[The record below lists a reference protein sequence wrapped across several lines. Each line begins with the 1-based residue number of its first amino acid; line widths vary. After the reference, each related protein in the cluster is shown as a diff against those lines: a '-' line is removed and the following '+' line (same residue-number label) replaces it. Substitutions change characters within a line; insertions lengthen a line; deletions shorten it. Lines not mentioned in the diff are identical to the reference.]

1 MAREEAMLE
10 ARHAPAQDAH
20 PPGAQDARL
29 PGAQNARPSGSQ
41 DAPTSR
47 MRETACDAR
56 PVLSFPA
63 RPSTPSPQPS
73 PQPVPPRQPERA
85 HLAMLAWLLLER
97 IGGPV
102 RRGVLLL
109 LATAALGFGVVAE
122 GVHPATWH
130 RRTLRAELRRSL
142 RQALAGGLGTVLIT
156 ASLVGWGIVHQTLT
170 WLTYAGQEGMTGNLL
185 TVVLVREVTPVLV
198 GLILLGRSG
207 TVTVVEF
214 GATKAS
220 GQLDVLEAQG
230 FDPFTLLVLPRVVA
244 LSLAGF
250 TLGVIFLGV
259 ALTTGYMT
267 SWLGGL
273 VQVTPREL
281 LVNLLGAID
290 TAEFVL
296 FAVKLV
302 LVGAVVALVC
312 AITGM
317 SSTRAETPSHL
328 LPRGFV
334 RGFLGILA
342 TSAVLSVAA
351 I

>member
-10 ARHAPAQDAH
+10 ARPAPARKA
-20 PPGAQDARL
+20 PPERTPAARDS
-29 PGAQNARPSGSQ
+29 AS
-41 DAPTSR
+41 
-47 MRETACDAR
+47 
-56 PVLSFPA
+56 PVLQF
-63 RPSTPSPQPS
+63 
-73 PQPVPPRQPERA
+73 PPRPTAAATPRQQPDPTPPSREA
-85 HLAMLAWLLLER
+85 PPPALVWLLLER
-97 IGGPV
+97 LGAPV

-109 LATAALGFGVVAE
+109 LATAALAFGVVSE
-122 GVHPATWH
+122 GVRPGTW
-130 RRTLRAELRRSL
+130 RRTLRAEFRRTL
-142 RQALAGGLGTVLIT
+142 RQAIAGGLGTVLI
-156 ASLVGWGIVHQTLT
+156 AAGLVGWGIVHQTLT
-170 WLTYAGQEGMTGNLL
+170 WLSYAGQEGLTGNLL
-185 TVVLVREVTPVLV
+185 TAVLVREVTPVLV

-230 FDPFTLLVLPRVVA
+230 LDPFALLVLPRVVA
-244 LSLAGF
+244 LSLACF

-259 ALTTGYMT
+259 ALATGYMV

-273 VQVTPREL
+273 SQVTPREL
-281 LVNLLGAID
+281 LVNLFGATD
-290 TAEFVL
+290 TAEFAL

-342 TSAVLSVAA
+342 TSALLSVAA
-351 I
+351 T

>member
-10 ARHAPAQDAH
+10 ARPAPARKA
-20 PPGAQDARL
+20 PPDRTPAVRDGA
-29 PGAQNARPSGSQ
+29 S
-41 DAPTSR
+41 
-47 MRETACDAR
+47 
-56 PVLSFPA
+56 PVLQF
-63 RPSTPSPQPS
+63 
-73 PQPVPPRQPERA
+73 PPRPTAAATPRQQAAPPPASRDEPPPA
-85 HLAMLAWLLLER
+85 LVWLLLER
-97 IGGPV
+97 LGAPV

-109 LATAALGFGVVAE
+109 LATAALALGVVSE
-122 GVHPATWH
+122 GVRPGTW
-130 RRTLRAELRRSL
+130 RRTLRAEFRRTL
-142 RQALAGGLGTVLIT
+142 RQAIAGGLGTVLIT
-156 ASLVGWGIVHQTLT
+156 ACIVGWGIVHQTLT
-170 WLTYAGQEGMTGNLL
+170 WLSYAGQEGLTGNLL

-230 FDPFTLLVLPRVVA
+230 LDPFALLVLPRVVA
-244 LSLAGF
+244 LSLACF

-259 ALTTGYMT
+259 ALATGYMT

-273 VQVTPREL
+273 AQVTPREL
-281 LVNLLGAID
+281 LVNLFGATD
-290 TAEFVL
+290 TAEFAL

-342 TSAVLSVAA
+342 TSALLSVAA
-351 I
+351 A

>member
-1 MAREEAMLE
+1 MLE
-10 ARHAPAQDAH
+10 ARPAPAQKA
-20 PPGAQDARL
+20 PPDRTQKATGAA
-29 PGAQNARPSGSQ
+29 S
-41 DAPTSR
+41 
-47 MRETACDAR
+47 
-56 PVLSFPA
+56 PVLRFPP
-63 RPSTPSPQPS
+63 RPTAPAPPDTRH
-73 PQPVPPRQPERA
+73 PAHPVPPTSAAAPRA
-85 HLAMLAWLLLER
+85 ALLWLLLER

-109 LATAALGFGVVAE
+109 LATAALAFGVVWEAA
-122 GVHPATWH
+122 HPATWR
-130 RRTLRAELRRSL
+130 RRTLRAELRRTL
-142 RQALAGGLGTVLIT
+142 RQAVAGGLGTVLIT
-156 ASLVGWGIVHQTLT
+156 ACMVGWGIVHQTLT
-170 WLTYAGQEGMTGNLL
+170 WLSYAGQEGLTGNLL

-214 GATKAS
+214 GAIKAS

-230 FDPFTLLVLPRVVA
+230 VDPFALLVLPRVVA

-259 ALTTGYMT
+259 ALATGYMT

-273 VQVTPREL
+273 AQVTPREM
-281 LVNLLGAID
+281 LVNLFGATD
-290 TAEFVL
+290 TAEFGL

-334 RGFLGILA
+334 RGFLGILV
-342 TSAVLSVAA
+342 TSALLSVAA
-351 I
+351 V

>member
-1 MAREEAMLE
+1 MAREEAMPE
-10 ARHAPAQDAH
+10 ARPAPT
-20 PPGAQDARL
+20 
-29 PGAQNARPSGSQ
+29 Q
-41 DAPTSR
+41 DAPPAATPILR
-47 MRETACDAR
+47 FPQRPAAR
-56 PVLSFPA
+56 PAATPPA
-63 RPSTPSPQPS
+63 LA
-73 PQPVPPRQPERA
+73 PEPESEAPA
-85 HLAMLAWLLLER
+85 HALLVWLVLER
-97 IGGPV
+97 LGGPV
-102 RRGVLLL
+102 RRGVQLL
-109 LATAALGFGVVAE
+109 LATAALGFGVLSE
-122 GVHPATWH
+122 GIHPATW
-130 RRTLRAELRRSL
+130 RRTLRAEFRRTL
-142 RQALAGGLGTVLIT
+142 RQSLAGGLGTVLIT

-170 WLTYAGQEGMTGNLL
+170 WLTYAGQEGLTGNLL

-230 FDPFTLLVLPRVVA
+230 LDPFGLLVLPRVVA
-244 LSLAGF
+244 LSLSCF
-250 TLGVIFLGV
+250 TLGVIFLGM
-259 ALTTGYMT
+259 ALASGYLV

-273 VQVTPREL
+273 VQVTPREM
-281 LVNLLGAID
+281 LVNLFGATD
-290 TAEFVL
+290 TADFVL

-302 LVGAVVALVC
+302 VVGAVVALLC

-317 SSTRAETPSHL
+317 SSTQAETPSHL

-342 TSAVLSVAA
+342 TSALLSVAA